1 MTEPMSENELQKAIM
16 LKWSTNPQLRLWRQN
31 VGQAIPLAE
40 WSKLKKI
47 ALRSFSLHMIKN
59 LFTNMPPSIK
69 YGINGMADL
78 SGIIKGVRL
87 EIEVK
92 GPKGK
97 QREDQV
103 NWQRM
108 IEQQGGIY
116 ILAYNM
122 EDVDVVLEAILND
135 CN

>member
-1 MTEPMSENELQKAIM
+1 MSEKQLQDAIM
-16 LKWSTNPQLRLWRQN
+16 KKWATNPHLRLWRQN

-40 WSKLKKI
+40 WNKLKRR
-47 ALRSFSLHMIKN
+47 ALSSFSLHMLKN

-78 SGIIKGVRL
+78 SGIIKGIRL

-116 ILAYNM
+116 ILAYKM
-122 EDVDVVLEAILND
+122 EDVDTVLEAILD
-135 CN
+135 GCN